1 MDYEGA
7 TRRDIKAEKNLMD
20 IYRRQLEELPA
31 GRLTSKRISGKTY
44 YYKVRPGGKRQEYI
58 SVDNAQL
65 VAALKDRRYAE
76 EAMKILQENVKA
88 QEAMLKK
95 YRRYSPKDIFAK
107 LGKAYQ
113 PEADKKVP
121 TAGIAANGYRRE
133 GMIHRTTFGLMVRS
147 KSEALIAEILR
158 GYELDFRYEEALH
171 LFDKNGN
178 ETIRYPDFTIYL
190 KNGTVVYWE
199 HMGML
204 GDEIYRNAAFGK
216 LELYYY
222 NGILPGANLMI
233 TCDDNEGA
241 MDVGAVSR
249 IAASLEV

>member
-1 MDYEGA
+1 MK
-7 TRRDIKAEKNLMD
+7 KAKNIG
-20 IYRRQLEELPA
+20 IYVVIFGLVLAMVWFYNSGTDEEQEAVSYTHLDV
-31 GRLTSKRISGKTY
+31 Y
-44 YYKVRPGGKRQEYI
+44 KRQ
-58 SVDNAQL
+58 
-65 VAALKDRRYAE
+65 
-76 EAMKILQENVKA
+76 
-88 QEAMLKK
+88 
-95 YRRYSPKDIFAK
+95 
-107 LGKAYQ
+107 
-113 PEADKKVP
+113 
-121 TAGIAANGYRRE
+121 
-133 GMIHRTTFGLMVRS
+133 MIHRTTFGLMVRS

>member
-1 MDYEGA
+1 
-7 TRRDIKAEKNLMD
+7 
-20 IYRRQLEELPA
+20 
-31 GRLTSKRISGKTY
+31 
-44 YYKVRPGGKRQEYI
+44 
-58 SVDNAQL
+58 
-65 VAALKDRRYAE
+65 
-76 EAMKILQENVKA
+76 
-88 QEAMLKK
+88 MLKK

-113 PEADKKVP
+113 PKADKKVP